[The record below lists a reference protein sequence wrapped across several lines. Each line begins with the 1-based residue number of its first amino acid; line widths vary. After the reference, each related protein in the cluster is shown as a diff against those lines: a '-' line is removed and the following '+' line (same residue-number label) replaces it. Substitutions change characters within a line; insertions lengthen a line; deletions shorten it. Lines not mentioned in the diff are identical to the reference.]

1 MCCSVA
7 KDNSEDFF
15 WMAEDALTETA
26 IKAVSYKI
34 AVSKKA
40 EKSIQ
45 TPTWNNQGKKGGVV
59 TMVSCLVDNEP
70 LRIYPQT

>member
-45 TPTWNNQGKKGGVV
+45 TPT
-59 TMVSCLVDNEP
+59 
-70 LRIYPQT
+70 